1 MNMMNAQT
9 LEQAKSLS
17 LDAMMQLAM
26 DIFDTPR
33 PAPPAWMVAP
43 SFRGAEPVV
52 VREEQTRFRAGAVVQ
67 DLAPYRSIREVPRAA

>member
-1 MNMMNAQT
+1 MMNAQM

-33 PAPPAWMVAP
+33 PAPPVWMVAP
-43 SFRGAEPVV
+43 SFRGVEPSVH
-52 VREEQTRFRAGAVVQ
+52 EDQSRFHIAPLQ